1 MTARVRIASLLAAAS
16 LLAVGCVTTH
26 PLERPLTGEEIA
38 RLRDPVAGGTV
49 TLLRQDPDPAVR
61 GYEIKQRW
69 PGAIGGLWIGLLA
82 GAATGAAAG
91 YAQGDD
97 PPTAWIGLS
106 AGEKAVTGAVVAG
119 AVGGVVGV
127 LVGALIGRTDRY
139 VYAPAAESP

>member
-1 MTARVRIASLLAAAS
+1 MTVRMRIGSLVAAALLLAT
-16 LLAVGCVTTH
+16 GCTTTH
-26 PLERPLTGEEIA
+26 QLERPLTPADIA
-38 RLRDPVAGGTV
+38 SLRQPMDGGTV

-82 GAATGAAAG
+82 GAATGAAGG

-97 PPTAWIGLS
+97 PPTAWVGLS
-106 AGEKAVTGAVVAG
+106 AGEKAVAGAVMAG

-139 VYAPAAESP
+139 VYVGGL